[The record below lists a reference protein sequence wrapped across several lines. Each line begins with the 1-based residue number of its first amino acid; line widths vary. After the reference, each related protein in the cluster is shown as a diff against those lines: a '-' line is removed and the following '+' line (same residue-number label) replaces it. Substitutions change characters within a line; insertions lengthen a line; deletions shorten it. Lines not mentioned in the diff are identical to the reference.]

1 MVIGETFADVDGGAE
16 LLEFFFKTFGARDA
30 GESADEFPLEP
41 LERELFAGV
50 EVDEVEG
57 CVGAL
62 DDVGEGVVFADGLDE
77 AVVAGGVTFGEE
89 NIVCAADVLDGFAQG
104 ASGEEEPVAEGCLGV
119 HKTDFDAAS
128 EWQVLHAVVEE
139 KGVGLEMF
147 DGGGGGAAA
156 IAVGEDDDIA
166 ERFGEHVGL
175 IAGETAVE
183 EKVFSVVHDAGEG
196 W

>member
-30 GESADEFPLEP
+30 GESADEFALEP

-89 NIVCAADVLDGFAQG
+89 NIVCAA
-104 ASGEEEPVAEGCLGV
+104 
-119 HKTDFDAAS
+119 
-128 EWQVLHAVVEE
+128 
-139 KGVGLEMF
+139 
-147 DGGGGGAAA
+147 A